1 MHQQCKRSMKA
12 LMRKPFSKELYDDDD
27 SAKFLVLEWL
37 ETRGFVVFVNPDE
50 YGIDLLGRYNG
61 MDYAFEVEVKHNW
74 RGSVFPFD
82 SVHYSARKRKFIQ
95 PDVRT
100 YFVTVNHER
109 TWLLIVGWHDFMSGS
124 LVEKSTIY
132 TKNEWF
138 VEIPIRR
145 VIFRELNMEGK

>member
-12 LMRKPFSKELYDDDD
+12 LMSKAFSQELYDDDD
-27 SAKFLVLEWL
+27 SAKLLILDWL

-50 YGIDLLGRYNG
+50 YGIDLLGRYNN

-74 RGSVFPFD
+74 KGDVFPFD
-82 SVHYSARKRKFIQ
+82 SVHYSARKRKFVQ
-95 PDVRT
+95 PDVRA
-100 YFVTVNHER
+100 YFITVNHER
-109 TWLLIVGWHDFMSGS
+109 TRCLIVGWQDFMAGK

-138 VEIPIRR
+138 VEIAIRR
-145 VIFRELNMEGK
+145 AIFRELNMEGK